1 MPEQRNTVLFYRE
14 HLFIIGDY
22 WGTVNRSEAIF
33 DFLIPLVG
41 AAITYFTINLP
52 NPQPSE
58 TPLVISLTE
67 TLISTLSILIGFS
80 AASITIL
87 VTADNKN
94 IELLKSTQSRARK
107 LGGKAISL
115 FKLANI
121 LFFAV
126 LLSEFIA
133 LFFCVILRFNP
144 SFAIHHERIFCAL
157 LFCLIMHII
166 LSNVRCFTNLYFVFW
181 KEPPKQPTTTSQ

>member
-1 MPEQRNTVLFYRE
+1 MHEQRNTVLFYRE

-33 DFLIPLVG
+33 DVLIPLVG

-94 IELLKSTQSRARK
+94 IELLKSTQSRSRK
-107 LGGKAISL
+107 LGGKPISL

-126 LLSEFIA
+126 LLSEFLA
-133 LFFCVILRFNP
+133 LIFCVILRFNP
-144 SFAIHHERIFCAL
+144 SFAIHHERMFCAV
-157 LFCLIMHII
+157 LFGLIMHII
-166 LSNVRCFTNLYFVFW
+166 LSNVRCFTSLYFVFW
-181 KEPPKQPTTTSQ
+181 KDTVAQGK